1 MQKAGGSNSN
11 GSDHQ
16 EDYNFSEEKK
26 EISPRIIARST
37 PCRRG
42 KEEKNKKN
50 VRFNQSRWI
59 MDNISVGV
67 CSSPEDSAAPS
78 CCAEFH
84 SRYQAVLFL
93 MLFLVLILV
102 LILV

>member
-1 MQKAGGSNSN
+1 MVATAN

-26 EISPRIIARST
+26 EISPRLTARST
-37 PCRRG
+37 PCR
-42 KEEKNKKN
+42 KEEEEEKNKKN
-50 VRFNQSRWI
+50 VKFNQSRWI

-67 CSSPEDSAAPS
+67 ISSPDDSAAPS

-84 SRYQAVLFL
+84 SKYQAKSSVKFSS
-93 MLFLVLILV
+93 
-102 LILV
+102 